1 MKGRVGE
8 YLIACLESYGVRHV
22 FGIPGVHTAEIYRGL
37 ANGKIRH
44 ITPATSR
51 GRDSWLTDTRA
62 DGKAR
67 RLSDNHRARAY

>member
-44 ITPATSR
+44 IHAPP
-51 GRDSWLTDTRA
+51 RA
-62 DGKAR
+62 GGGI
-67 RLSDNHRARAY
+67 HG